1 MNILLVAVGGA
12 IGATARYLLG
22 GWIQGWVGS
31 SFPWGTLVIN
41 VSGSLIIGLVLGLVD
56 RGALSSQTRLL
67 LAVGVLGGY
76 TTFSTFSY
84 EGLQMLQSG
93 SYGSLLVYQAT
104 HLGLGLLAASLGLI
118 MARAIV

>member
-1 MNILLVAVGGA
+1 MNVLLVAVGGA
-12 IGATARYLLG
+12 IGAAARYLIG

-56 RGALSSQTRLL
+56 RGALSSQARLL
-67 LAVGVLGGY
+67 LAVGVLGAY

-84 EGLQMLQSG
+84 EGLQMIQSG
-93 SYGSLLVYQAT
+93 NYGSLLFYEVT
-104 HLGLGLLAASLGLI
+104 HLGLGLLAANLGLI

>member
-12 IGATARYLLG
+12 IGATMRYLLG

-41 VSGSLIIGLVLGLVD
+41 ISGSLIIGLVLGLVD
-56 RGALSSQTRLL
+56 RGALSSQARLF
-67 LAVGVLGGY
+67 LAVGLLGGY

-84 EGLQMLQSG
+84 EGIQMIQSG
-93 SYGSLLVYQAT
+93 NYSSLLVYEAT
-104 HLGLGLLAASLGLI
+104 HLGLGLLAANLGLI

>member
-12 IGATARYLLG
+12 IGATARYLIG

-56 RGALSSQTRLL
+56 RGALSSQARLL

-84 EGLQMLQSG
+84 EGLQMVQSG
-93 SYGSLLVYQAT
+93 DYGSLLVYEAT
-104 HLGLGLLAASLGLI
+104 HLGLGLLAANLGLI

>member
-1 MNILLVAVGGA
+1 MNVLLVAVGGA
-12 IGATARYLLG
+12 IGAAARYLIG

-56 RGALSSQTRLL
+56 RGALSSQARLL

-84 EGLQMLQSG
+84 EGLQMIQSG
-93 SYGSLLVYQAT
+93 NYGSLLVYEVT
-104 HLGLGLLAASLGLI
+104 HLGLGLLAANLGLI

>member
-1 MNILLVAVGGA
+1 MNVLLVAAGGA
-12 IGATARYLLG
+12 LGAAARYLLG
-22 GWIQGWVGS
+22 GWIQNWLGS

-56 RGALSSQTRLL
+56 RDALSSQARLL

-84 EGLQMLQSG
+84 EGLQMVQSG
-93 SYGSLLVYQAT
+93 NYGSLLVYEVT
-104 HLGLGLLAASLGLI
+104 HVGLGLLAANLGLI

>member
-22 GWIQGWVGS
+22 GWIQSWVGS

-56 RGALSSQTRLL
+56 RGTLSSQARLF
-67 LAVGVLGGY
+67 LAVGLLGGY

-84 EGLQMLQSG
+84 EGIQMVQSRD
-93 SYGSLLVYQAT
+93 YGSLLIYEVT
-104 HLGLGLLAASLGLI
+104 HLCLGLFAANLGLI
-118 MARAIV
+118 LAGAGG

>member
-12 IGATARYLLG
+12 IGATMRYLLG

-56 RGALSSQTRLL
+56 RGTLSSQARLF

-84 EGLQMLQSG
+84 EGIQMAQSG
-93 SYGSLLVYQAT
+93 NYGSLLVYEAT
-104 HLGLGLLAASLGLI
+104 HLGLGLLAANLGLI
-118 MARAIV
+118 MARVIV

>member
-56 RGALSSQTRLL
+56 RGALSSQARLL

-84 EGLQMLQSG
+84 EGLQMVQSG
-93 SYGSLLVYQAT
+93 NYGSLLVYEAT

>member
-12 IGATARYLLG
+12 IGAMARYLIG

-56 RGALSSQTRLL
+56 RGALSSQARLL

-84 EGLQMLQSG
+84 EGLQMVQSG
-93 SYGSLLVYQAT
+93 DYGSLLVYEAT
-104 HLGLGLLAASLGLI
+104 HLGLGLLAANLGLI

>member
-22 GWIQGWVGS
+22 GWIQSWVGS

-56 RGALSSQTRLL
+56 RGTLSSEARLF
-67 LAVGVLGGY
+67 LAVGLLGGF

-84 EGLQMLQSG
+84 EGIQMVQSG
-93 SYGSLLVYQAT
+93 DYGSLLIYEVT
-104 HLGLGLLAASLGLI
+104 HLGLGLLAANFGLI
-118 MARAIV
+118 MARVII

>member
-12 IGATARYLLG
+12 IGAMARYLLG
-22 GWIQGWVGS
+22 GWIQSWVGS

-56 RGALSSQTRLL
+56 RGTLSGQARLF
-67 LAVGVLGGY
+67 LAVGLLGGY

-84 EGLQMLQSG
+84 EGIQMVQSRD
-93 SYGSLLVYQAT
+93 YGSLLIYEVT
-104 HLGLGLLAASLGLI
+104 HLGLWLFAANLGLI
-118 MARAIV
+118 LAGAGG